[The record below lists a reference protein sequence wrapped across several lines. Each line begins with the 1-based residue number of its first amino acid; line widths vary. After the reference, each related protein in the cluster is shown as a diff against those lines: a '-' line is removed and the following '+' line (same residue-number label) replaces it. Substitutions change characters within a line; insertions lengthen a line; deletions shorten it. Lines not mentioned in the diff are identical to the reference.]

1 MESALTSTQA
11 ERERVYSAEYDEQWR
26 YDIRGWVEEFPLL
39 QGM

>member
-11 ERERVYSAEYDEQWR
+11 ERERVSSAEYEEQGR
-26 YDIRGWVEEFPLL
+26 YDFRRWVEEFPLL